1 MLSIVHCHL
10 FLGLCTCMCAHARVH
25 TRACAH
31 THRKRERVY
40 IQTNLSKVHNMKRN
54 AFNPRLYFQ
63 YPRIFSIR
71 QLYLVLCK
79 LQLLILPYVLRLE
92 FFLLSFRR
100 REVLRMAPKRKFCSC
115 PFLIVL
121 FRRIGLKNLNLHRTR
136 NKTLVLRKKG
146 SFHIQFRTLTRA
158 CVEPQFIQHKH
169 STEAVVSG
177 TDVSLSTPQENN
189 L

>member
-1 MLSIVHCHL
+1 MS
-10 FLGLCTCMCAHARVH
+10 
-25 TRACAH
+25 
-31 THRKRERVY
+31 
-40 IQTNLSKVHNMKRN
+40 
-54 AFNPRLYFQ
+54 FNPRLYFQ

-100 REVLRMAPKRKFCSC
+100 REVLRVTPKRKFCSC

-121 FRRIGLKNLNLHRTR
+121 FRKIGLKNLNLHRTR
-136 NKTLVLRKKG
+136 SKTLVLRRKKKG
-146 SFHIQFRTLTRA
+146 SFYVQFCTLTCAR
-158 CVEPQFIQHKH
+158 VELQFVQHKH
-169 STEAVVSG
+169 STEAIVSG
-177 TDVSLSTPQENN
+177 TDVSLSPPQENN

>member
-1 MLSIVHCHL
+1 MS
-10 FLGLCTCMCAHARVH
+10 
-25 TRACAH
+25 
-31 THRKRERVY
+31 
-40 IQTNLSKVHNMKRN
+40 
-54 AFNPRLYFQ
+54 FNPRLYFQ

-100 REVLRMAPKRKFCSC
+100 REVLRVAPKRKFCSC

-136 NKTLVLRKKG
+136 SKTLVLRRKKKG
-146 SFHIQFRTLTRA
+146 SFYVQFCTLTCAR
-158 CVEPQFIQHKH
+158 VELQFVQYNH
-169 STEAVVSG
+169 STEAIVSG
-177 TDVSLSTPQENN
+177 TDVSLSPPQENN